1 MDEELKKILDEIN
14 LKRKSQ
20 KSKTT
25 SVRPYASSNVVNMDF
40 ASLYPTQQ
48 KWYNVKYIPER
59 VIIRRHKI
67 KNIFNI

>member
-25 SVRPYASSNVVNMDF
+25 SVRPTSNVVVNMDF

-48 KWYNVKYIPER
+48 KWWNVKPLPDK
-59 VIIRRHKI
+59 VIIRKSRI
-67 KNIFNI
+67 KRIFN

>member
-25 SVRPYASSNVVNMDF
+25 SVRPTSNVVVNMDF
-40 ASLYPTQQ
+40 ASLYSNQ
-48 KWYNVKYIPER
+48 WWNVKPLPER
-59 VIIRRHKI
+59 VIIRKARI
-67 KNIFNI
+67 KRIFN